1 LLAVCALLL
10 AGGAG
15 GAAVLWQ
22 RLRHAE
28 AIALAAIA
36 LGAFVSIGVH
46 EMRPTGA
53 GAVGWP
59 IIWSLPLFPLRLGHA
74 LGYHSAYYLGITIA
88 LLCNVVSV
96 AATALTARR
105 LVPGKLALLAPAL
118 LMAWPFLMR

>member
-1 LLAVCALLL
+1 MSGSAFRLGVAILALLRIAPALIVLAANGRSVPALPSYRYAQPNGDTYGFYAAAREFISVWPHMSKPLLAVCALLL

-46 EMRPTGA
+46 EMRPT
-53 GAVGWP
+53 
-59 IIWSLPLFPLRLGHA
+59 
-74 LGYHSAYYLGITIA
+74 
-88 LLCNVVSV
+88 
-96 AATALTARR
+96 
-105 LVPGKLALLAPAL
+105 
-118 LMAWPFLMR
+118 